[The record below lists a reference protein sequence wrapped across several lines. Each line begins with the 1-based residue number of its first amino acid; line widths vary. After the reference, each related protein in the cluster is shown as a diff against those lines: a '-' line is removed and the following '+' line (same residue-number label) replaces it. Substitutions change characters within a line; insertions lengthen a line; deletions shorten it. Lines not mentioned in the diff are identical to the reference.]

1 VLVRNRFFEDLEY
14 PPSILVF
21 DLKSKKI
28 SKTLELP
35 NFFQF
40 SESHI
45 DQNKGLESI
54 AYHVSDDG
62 KKYFLV
68 GRQSDAL
75 VFVYEYEKSTLS
87 IKFKNVFTPPGPK
100 KDLSAITIWNDRLW
114 FLYDK
119 GKEMTAVKLQELNS
133 DKKVFIQDPSVG
145 TFTFEMRGLE
155 GITFANWNGTIWVY
169 VAIDP
174 PKKFGEN
181 QLLKYSL
188 KRFLTCFGNDQH
200 LF

>member
-1 VLVRNRFFEDLEY
+1 
-14 PPSILVF
+14 VF

-28 SKTLELP
+28 SKTLDLP
-35 NFFQF
+35 NFLEF

-45 DQNKGLESI
+45 DKNKGLESL

-75 VFVYEYEKSTLS
+75 VFVYEYEKSAL
-87 IKFKNVFTPPGPK
+87 KFKNVFTPPGPQ
-100 KDLSAITIWNDRLW
+100 KDLSAMTIWNDRLW

-119 GKEMTAVKLQELNS
+119 GKEMTAVQLQELKS
-133 DKKVFIQDPSVG
+133 DKKLFMQDPSVG

-155 GITFANWNGTIWVY
+155 GITFANWNDTIWVY

-181 QLLKYSL
+181 QLRKYSL
-188 KRFLTCFGNDQH
+188 QSFLTCFGDDQQH